1 MHEHG
6 KTPLHQPPSNWA
18 RFGREVLSLLW
29 HMKTY
34 IHVFFL
40 TAVEDVRP
48 ASTVPRDGQLGCFSF
63 FAITNNT
70 GVNLLVYI
78 LLQRLTFLWMRL
90 SHWRNRWANGLKGF
104 GFVAAQRHS
113 KKCCDEVADVSE

>member
-1 MHEHG
+1 
-6 KTPLHQPPSNWA
+6 
-18 RFGREVLSLLW
+18 
-29 HMKTY
+29 MKTY